1 MGNKADEDERH
12 ESRRYRRDYDDRRHY
27 DRGHHYG
34 HRKHKRH
41 WRHD

>member
-12 ESRRYRRDYDDRRHY
+12 DDRRYRRGYDDRRHY

-41 WRHD
+41 WRD